1 MTAKRINPKFKRT
14 WDFWYNKYMNKLNII
29 QNNYTRYGDN
39 YQLKLPLEID
49 CIIPKDDSVRLL
61 SHIIEEMNLE
71 NLYKT
76 YSRIREKSITPR
88 QMLKIVIYAN
98 MNAIYSSR
106 EIEVACKRD
115 INFMYLLGGASV
127 PDHST
132 IARFKSIHFAQVSE
146 DILAQFTNYLGDNN
160 EISKDT
166 LFIDGT
172 KIESVANRY
181 TFVWKKTVDKNM
193 TKMLAELPN
202 FIYKCEIDFGIKII
216 YKNTIKMYHLKKMM
230 KKLKKIKKEEGV
242 IFVHGKG
249 KRKTSLQKAIEK
261 LSNYIDRLKNYT
273 NSLHIMGERNSYSKT
288 DKDATFMRMKEDHMK
303 NGQLKPGYNIQFGV
317 DSEYI
322 TWVTIGPQP
331 TDTTT
336 LIPFL
341 ESIEEQAGFKYSKIT
356 ADAGYESEENYV
368 FLEKN
373 GQLSYIKPANHETK
387 KTKKYKNDIGRF
399 DNMNYDE
406 KNDYYICK
414 NNKKL
419 LVSGTK
425 TRKSKTGYKSEIT
438 CYTCEDCSNC
448 EYKQKCIKGNNS
460 KIPMEERVKRLEIS
474 KEFHKK
480 RKENLERLISPL
492 GCELRTNRSIQ
503 AEGAFAQIKHNM
515 NFKRFLSKGNK
526 NVLSECILVSLAHNV
541 SKLHNKIMNN
551 RCQTHIHSIK
561 KVS

>member
-1 MTAKRINPKFKRT
+1 MLKT
-14 WDFWYNKYMNKLNII
+14 NII
-29 QNNYTRYGDN
+29 QNDYTKYGDN

-49 CIIPKDDSVRLL
+49 YIIPKNDSVRLL

-71 NLYKT
+71 KLYKT
-76 YSRIREKSITPR
+76 YSRIRENSITPR

-98 MNAIYSSR
+98 MSGIYSSR
-106 EIEVACKRD
+106 EIEVACRRD

-132 IARFKSIHFAQVSE
+132 IARFKSDHFAQVSE
-146 DILAQFTNYLGDNN
+146 EILAQFTNYLGDTN
-160 EISKDT
+160 EISTDT

-172 KIESVANRY
+172 KIESAANRY

-193 TKMLAELPN
+193 NKMLEEIPN
-202 FIYKCEIDFGIKII
+202 FVSKCETDFGIKII
-216 YKNTIKMYHLKKMM
+216 YGNKIKMHHLKKIM
-230 KKLKKIKKEEGV
+230 KKLKKRKKEESV
-242 IFVHGKG
+242 IFVYGKG
-249 KRKTSLQKAIEK
+249 KRKTLIQRTIEK

-273 NSLHIMGERNSYSKT
+273 KSLYIMGERNSYSKT

-322 TWVTIGPQP
+322 VWLSVGPQP

-341 ESIEEQAGFKYSKIT
+341 KSIEEHTGLKYSKII

-368 FLEKN
+368 FLENN
-373 GQLSYIKPANHETK
+373 GQLSYIKPSNHETK

-399 DNMNYDE
+399 DNMSYDE
-406 KNDYYICK
+406 ENDYYICK

-425 TRKSKTGYKSEIT
+425 TKKSKTGYKSEIT

-448 EYKQKCIKGNNS
+448 EHKQKCIKGNNS
-460 KIPMEERVKRLEIS
+460 TTHIEERVKRLEIS
-474 KEFHKK
+474 KLFHKK
-480 RKENLERLISPL
+480 RKENLDRLTSPL

-503 AEGAFAQIKHNM
+503 AEGSFAQVKHNM

-526 NVLSECILVSLAHNV
+526 NVLSECILIALAHNI

-551 RCQTHIHSIK
+551 RCQTYIHPIK